1 MGSRAHVFPGKP
13 DKAKD
18 QEVRAF
24 EGTKKPGD
32 ALNIKPGKSS
42 EGNRKTTPESYHT
55 TEQNTRRRNE
65 K

>member
-18 QEVRAF
+18 TEVRAF

-32 ALNIKPGKSS
+32 ALNIKPG
-42 EGNRKTTPESYHT
+42 
-55 TEQNTRRRNE
+55 
-65 K
+65 